1 MWLAFQ
7 KAIDDWCD
15 IPELDDENRGPAL
28 RNRVEGDAAI
38 YKGILDR
45 DLLKAKRMVLRISV
59 DLETF
64 LCEESVNFVLC
75 RFQHFVNLRRA
86 SSDLMKWMSRFQ
98 IHLMQTLEEKHGET
112 RATPSQ
118 IKQIMKRECVQKE
131 SLLQKGVSNPKS
143 YCCQ

>member
-1 MWLAFQ
+1 MRDEDLYEETYTTQAMFPGDDTIPPSFNGKTLWLAFQ

-75 RFQHFVNLRRA
+75 RFQHFRPGLMSLRLSPPTRLRRRREP
-86 SSDLMKWMSRFQ
+86 S
-98 IHLMQTLEEKHGET
+98 HVVNPNLE
-112 RATPSQ
+112 P
-118 IKQIMKRECVQKE
+118 
-131 SLLQKGVSNPKS
+131 NKS
-143 YCCQ
+143 